1 MQFANQTLYY
11 SEHALLFNRRGER
24 FIDETLGDHLTAI
37 AAVEQ
42 PDARVLVVADQ
53 RVRDEWMLGEYVE
66 GITPVDRFELCRR
79 RGGRYALAESLDDFA
94 YLPEDWG
101 YPGE

>member
-11 SEHALLFNRRGER
+11 SGALPSTGAASASSTRPWAV
-24 FIDETLGDHLTAI
+24 LTAI

-53 RVRDEWMLGEYVE
+53 RVRDEWSRRVRRGSPRW
-66 GITPVDRFELCRR
+66 TRFELCRR

-94 YLPEDWG
+94 YLG
-101 YPGE
+101 GLGLRAR